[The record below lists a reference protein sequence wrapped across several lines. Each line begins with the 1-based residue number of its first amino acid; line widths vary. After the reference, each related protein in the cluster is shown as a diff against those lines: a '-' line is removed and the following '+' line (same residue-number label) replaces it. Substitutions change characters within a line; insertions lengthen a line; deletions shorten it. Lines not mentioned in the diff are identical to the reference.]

1 MNTPFVIDSCAL
13 MNACQHY
20 SMTSRTFSPIWETF
34 EEMISKGQLVSSSE
48 VLEEIKDDELSKWA
62 KKHRKFFLP
71 LTKEIQDET
80 KEILKLYP
88 ELIQMRSL
96 RNSNADPFLVA
107 TAYVIK
113 GTVVS
118 DEKLGDE
125 KSRQFKIPN
134 VCNAKGIPCI
144 KLNDFIR
151 EIMP

>member
-1 MNTPFVIDSCAL
+1 MSTRYVIDACAL

-34 EEMISKGQLVSSSE
+34 EEMIANGQLVSSSE
-48 VLEEIKDDELSKWA
+48 VMDELKDEELSKWA
-62 KKHRKFFLP
+62 KKHKECFLP
-71 LTKEIQDET
+71 LTKEIQEET
-80 KEILKLYP
+80 SAILKLYP

-96 RNSNADPFLVA
+96 KNSNADPFLVA
-107 TAYVIK
+107 TAFVVN

-134 VCNAKGIPCI
+134 ICNAKGIPCI